1 MSPEQAPD
9 RPRAPSAR
17 HRFSYY
23 EDLWQDLAVDDAEL
37 TLRVAVP
44 VVPASAQGQAS
55 HLATLALRRFA
66 PGAWHLT
73 LMLPAEHE
81 SSRGASFLASARLP
95 LEQLGELSQ
104 RASEASSDNVQL
116 TDPLVR
122 HGVAPDTQ
130 VAALRALALQ
140 AFAAADMQASALS
153 AKTQRAWRVERVE
166 CHCPRQFPL
175 SNLTRSKHL
184 ADAASAQFDGAM
196 PTRHRL
202 SLLAQVTL
210 VSDGEAAS

>member
-1 MSPEQAPD
+1 MNASAGPSPRSWKSEL
-9 RPRAPSAR
+9 
-17 HRFSYY
+17 SYY
-23 EDLWQDLAVDDAEL
+23 EDLWQDLAVDDAEV
-37 TLRVAVP
+37 TLRVSVP

-66 PGAWHLT
+66 AGAWQLT

-81 SSRGASFLASARLP
+81 TSRGASFLANTRLP
-95 LEQLGELSQ
+95 LEQLGELTQ
-104 RASEASSDNVQL
+104 RAAESSSDNVQL

-122 HGVAPDTQ
+122 HGVAPATQ
-130 VAALRALALQ
+130 AAALRALALQ
-140 AFAAADMQASALS
+140 AFAAANTQASALS
-153 AKTQRAWRVERVE
+153 AESQRAWRVERVE

-184 ADAASAQFDGAM
+184 ADAAAARSDGAL

-202 SLLAQVTL
+202 SLLAHVTL
-210 VSDGEAAS
+210 VSDGPEGA